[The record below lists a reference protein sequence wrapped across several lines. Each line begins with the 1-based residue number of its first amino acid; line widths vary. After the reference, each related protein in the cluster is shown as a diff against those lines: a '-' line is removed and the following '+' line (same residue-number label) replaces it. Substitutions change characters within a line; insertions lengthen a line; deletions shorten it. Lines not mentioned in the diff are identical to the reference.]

1 MSDELTDEEQAERL
15 KRWWDQNGT
24 ALVVGVLLAVA
35 AVVGWR
41 MYQGYAQDRA
51 DAASDAFVSY
61 VAARNAAESTDEQLA
76 ILDGEFEGTSYQVF
90 ALLYRA
96 ADEVEAEDW
105 EEALALLERA
115 AQLAD
120 ADTLRDMVRFRVAK
134 VFYQLDRLDECEAEL
149 AAIRSVGLEARVAEL
164 SGDVFAARGDMDRA
178 RTAYQ
183 SGIDAARRDPANP
196 VPGVELMEL
205 KLASIV
211 DESQ

>member
-1 MSDELTDEEQAERL
+1 MADDLTDEEQAERL
-15 KRWWDQNGT
+15 KRWWDENGT
-24 ALVVGVLLAVA
+24 SLVIGVLLAVA

-41 MYQGYAQDRA
+41 MYLGYAQDRA
-51 DAASDAFVSY
+51 DAASDAFGAY

-76 ILDGEFEGTSYQVF
+76 ILDTDYEGTSYHVF
-90 ALLYRA
+90 TLLYRA

-115 AQLAD
+115 AQLAET
-120 ADTLRDMVRFRVAK
+120 DTLNDMVRFRVAK
-134 VFYQLDRLDECEAEL
+134 VLYQLDRLDECETEL
-149 AAIRSVGLEARVAEL
+149 AAISSPGLEAHVAEL
-164 SGDVFAARGDMDRA
+164 SGDVFVARGDSDQA
-178 RTAYQ
+178 RLAYQ
-183 SGIDAARRDPANP
+183 AGIDAARRDPTNV

>member
-1 MSDELTDEEQAERL
+1 MADDLTDEEQAERL
-15 KRWWDQNGT
+15 KRWWDANGT
-24 ALVVGVLLAVA
+24 SLVIGVLLAVA

-51 DAASDAFVSY
+51 DAASDAFGAY
-61 VAARNAAESTDEQLA
+61 VAARNAAESTEEQLA
-76 ILDGEFEGTSYQVF
+76 ILDTDFEGTSYHVF
-90 ALLYRA
+90 TLLYRA

-115 AQLAD
+115 AQLAET
-120 ADTLRDMVRFRVAK
+120 DTLTDMVRFRVAK
-134 VFYQLDRLDECEAEL
+134 VLYQLDRLDECETEL
-149 AAIRSVGLEARVAEL
+149 AAITSTGLAAHVAEL
-164 SGDVFAARGDMDRA
+164 SGDVFVARGDLDQA
-178 RTAYQ
+178 RIAYQ
-183 SGIDAARRDPANP
+183 AGIDAARRDPTNV